1 MVPVNLF
8 RNRRL
13 ARSAKLAPPN
23 IYRTC
28 KVTGFRKCRAIKN
41 SCGQRNNFK
50 ESPQQL
56 QWPRKRKRT
65 RRKMEKRRRTNSQR
79 YPESGKFY
87 ADRLKNRWSWS
98 LSGSSSNSI
107 PRGPSGDPAFDY
119 LRVHTP
125 LYTAILTYSGA
136 ISVNQRQKSI
146 KSACT
151 VLIRF
156 VPDFRT

>member
-1 MVPVNLF
+1 MPRDL
-8 RNRRL
+8 RIL
-13 ARSAKLAPPN
+13 ASE
-23 IYRTC
+23 
-28 KVTGFRKCRAIKN
+28 
-41 SCGQRNNFK
+41 SCQRNNFK
-50 ESPQQL
+50 ESLQQL
-56 QWPRKRKRT
+56 QWPRKRKRK

-79 YPESGKFY
+79 YPESERFY
-87 ADRLKNRWSWS
+87 ANRLKNRWSWS

-136 ISVNQRQKSI
+136 VSVNQRQKSV

-151 VLIRF
+151 RPRPFRSWLSCL
-156 VPDFRT
+156 VPQSSANICRHNCLGQG